1 MTSVDVV
8 ELQRQTILNLEKVV
22 KQTSINYSKLIDQ
35 HSNLTY
41 VINRLLVA
49 DHLPNLIDEKLLTLL
64 KETVDKYEDGEREL
78 KSRT

>member
-1 MTSVDVV
+1 MTSVNVV

-35 HSNLTY
+35 HSSLTY

-64 KETVDKYEDGEREL
+64 KETVVKYEDSEREL

>member
-64 KETVDKYEDGEREL
+64 KETVDKYEDSEREL

>member
-64 KETVDKYEDGEREL
+64 KETVVKYEDSEREL

>member
-49 DHLPNLIDEKLLTLL
+49 DRLPNLIDEKLLTLL
-64 KETVDKYEDGEREL
+64 KETVVKYEDSEREL